1 MAVEARFGEL
11 ERMTFEE
18 RLLAMTALRALVEAG
33 ARQPIGRM
41 AVRADDVQV
50 VVHGLAFGKSRE
62 RCDNLDPVKNPH
74 TRTMRANRDDSSF
87 AAAGRDFARACRRQR
102 RNRAC
107 AAVAGAALAR

>member
-33 ARQPIGRM
+33 VRQPIDRM

-50 VVHGLAFGKSRE
+50 VVHGLAFGKSGE
-62 RCDNLDPVKNPH
+62 WCDNLDRLKNPH

-87 AAAGRDFARACRRQR
+87 AAVVRDFPAH
-102 RNRAC
+102 
-107 AAVAGAALAR
+107 AAASRIPPAPPAPLQL